1 MGLEDFYSHSKG
13 GRTLDVLPEK
23 AVEACDLRTFIYLD
37 THLNLQ
43 DMEGNGQTDGECDYY
58 RWNSGPHD
66 LLLCFIRTELVWTEY
81 ISEQVTLCCNNLLI
95 K

>member
-1 MGLEDFYSHSKG
+1 MEMGLEDFYSHSKG

-43 DMEGNGQTDGECDYY
+43 DMEGNGQTDG
-58 RWNSGPHD
+58 
-66 LLLCFIRTELVWTEY
+66 
-81 ISEQVTLCCNNLLI
+81 
-95 K
+95 